1 MLTLILF
8 WIIGKQLVITNAW
21 YWGIL
26 IAKLVFE
33 ILSFIIEIIG
43 LILTIKE

>member
-8 WIIGKQLVITNAW
+8 WMIGKQLVITSAW

-26 IAKLVFE
+26 IAKLILE
-33 ILSFIIEIIG
+33 ILSFIIEIIA
-43 LILTIKE
+43 LILKIKE

>member
-8 WIIGKQLVITNAW
+8 WIIGKQLVITSMW

-26 IAKLVFE
+26 IAKLILE
-33 ILSFIIEIIG
+33 ILSFIIEIIA
-43 LILTIKE
+43 LILKIKE

>member
-8 WIIGKQLVITNAW
+8 WMIGKQLVITSVW

-26 IAKLVFE
+26 IAKLILE

-43 LILTIKE
+43 LILKIKE

>member
-8 WIIGKQLVITNAW
+8 WIIGKQLVITSVW

-26 IAKLVFE
+26 IAKLILE
-33 ILSFIIEIIG
+33 ILSFIIGIIG
-43 LILTIKE
+43 LILKIKE

>member
-8 WIIGKQLVITNAW
+8 WMIGKQLVIISVW

-26 IAKLVFE
+26 IAKLILE

-43 LILTIKE
+43 LILKIKE

>member
-8 WIIGKQLVITNAW
+8 WIIGKQLMITSVW

-26 IAKLVFE
+26 IAKLILE
-33 ILSFIIEIIG
+33 ILSFIIEIIA
-43 LILTIKE
+43 LILKIKE

>member
-8 WIIGKQLVITNAW
+8 WIIGKQLVITSVW

-26 IAKLVFE
+26 IAKLVLE
-33 ILSFIIEIIG
+33 ILLCIIEIIA
-43 LILTIKE
+43 LILKIKE

>member
-8 WIIGKQLVITNAW
+8 WIIGKQLVITSVW

-26 IAKLVFE
+26 IAKLVLE
-33 ILSFIIEIIG
+33 ILLFIIEIIA
-43 LILTIKE
+43 LILKIKE

>member
-8 WIIGKQLVITNAW
+8 WIIGKQLVITSVW

-33 ILSFIIEIIG
+33 ILSFIIGIIA
-43 LILTIKE
+43 LILKIKE